1 MEQQIDTNKL
11 LQIIG
16 AKETELFVLREY
28 VAQLQ
33 QELENHKK
41 TSQPL
46 KTEAV
51 D

>member
-1 MEQQIDTNKL
+1 MEQQIDTTKL

-16 AKETELFVLREY
+16 AKETELIVLREY
-28 VAQLQ
+28 ISQLQ
-33 QELENHKK
+33 QELEKHKK
-41 TSQPL
+41 TTHPL

>member
-1 MEQQIDTNKL
+1 MDQQIDTNKL

-16 AKETELFVLREY
+16 TKETELIVLREY
-28 VAQLQ
+28 ISQLQ
-33 QELENHKK
+33 QEIEKHKK